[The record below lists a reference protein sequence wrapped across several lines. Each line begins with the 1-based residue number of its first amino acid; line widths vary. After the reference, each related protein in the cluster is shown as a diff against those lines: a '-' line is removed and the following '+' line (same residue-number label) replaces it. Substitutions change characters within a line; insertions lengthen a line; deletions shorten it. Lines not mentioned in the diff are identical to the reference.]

1 LEIDRDR
8 AFASAALATAF
19 STQEPHLHQVYP
31 IIPAMQIRT
40 NRPRFKLF
48 RRQAI
53 LLSTILLISGLS
65 GCQTPKTRQ
74 PDTTVNT
81 STSPSPTTKANKNPK
96 VVVTTTVLCD
106 LTRQIAASTIDLV
119 CLLTPGSDAHIYK
132 LTPAAR
138 QSIEQ
143 AQLILYGGYNFEP
156 ELIKAIKATSNL
168 APKIAVH
175 EVGVPQPQQ
184 FEEDGRSTIDP
195 HVWHNAKNGAKIATV
210 IETNLAKLVPTQATT
225 YQHNTSKLTAEIGQ
239 IDTWIRSQINTIPAN
254 QKTIFT
260 THDSLGY
267 YATAY
272 GIPVNALEGLSTEE
286 KPNAARARELVDKIR
301 KTQVPTI
308 YAETSLNQQL
318 IKTVAQAANVKVAD
332 REIYA
337 DGLGEANSAG
347 GTYQQ
352 MLIANTRSIVVGLGG
367 KYTPFIGK

>member
-1 LEIDRDR
+1 
-8 AFASAALATAF
+8 
-19 STQEPHLHQVYP
+19 
-31 IIPAMQIRT
+31 MQIST
-40 NRPRFKLF
+40 NRPCVKLF
-48 RRQAI
+48 HRYAMM
-53 LLSTILLISGLS
+53 LSTMLLLANLV
-65 GCQTPKTRQ
+65 GCQTPNRNQ
-74 PDTTVNT
+74 PGTTVN
-81 STSPSPTTKANKNPK
+81 SSPSPSPTTAAIRKPK

-132 LTPAAR
+132 LTPVAR

-143 AQLILYGGYNFEP
+143 AQLIFYGGYNFEP
-156 ELIKAIKATSNL
+156 ELIKAIKATSNP

-175 EVGVPQPQQ
+175 EVAVPQPQQ
-184 FEEDGRSTIDP
+184 FEEDGHSTIDP
-195 HVWHNAKNGAKIATV
+195 HVWHNAQHGAKIATV
-210 IETNLAKLVPTQATT
+210 IETNLAKLVPTQSKT
-225 YQHNTSKLTAEIGQ
+225 YQHNTNKLTAEIGQ
-239 IDTWIRSQINTIPAN
+239 IDTWIRSQINTIPAT

-301 KTQVPTI
+301 KTKVATI

-352 MLIANTRSIVVGLGG
+352 MLIANTRLIVAGLGG
-367 KYTPFIGK
+367 KYQQFQIQKF